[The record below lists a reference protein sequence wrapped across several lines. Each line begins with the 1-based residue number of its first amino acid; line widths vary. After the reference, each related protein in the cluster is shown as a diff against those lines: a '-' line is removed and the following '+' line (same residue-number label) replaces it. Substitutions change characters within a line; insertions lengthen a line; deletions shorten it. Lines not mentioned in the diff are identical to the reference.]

1 MRKGSA
7 ASISSSAAVSS
18 SRRAMAMYSMAEWR
32 SDTSGPRVPWNA
44 PRTGRSPG
52 PQTHMLR
59 PPISDPAASRADLGS
74 LGRCFPGAAHIF
86 QPNHLVR
93 LRSLGT
99 LNDVKFHL
107 VAFLQTFIAINLN
120 GAVMHEDVCAAF
132 TSEKAVAFR
141 VIEPFDCSLIL
152 RQCRALL
159 AVVWLDPIIGPVTV
173 TTQNAGWM
181 VFWVGCFFPMT
192 QVICPSAERPG
203 PKPRR
208 FFPAPACILLEAQ

>member
-1 MRKGSA
+1 
-7 ASISSSAAVSS
+7 
-18 SRRAMAMYSMAEWR
+18 MAMFSMAEWR
-32 SDTSGPRVPWNA
+32 SDTYGSKAPGKNA
-44 PRTGRSPG
+44 PRALDPYATPTHTISSSAA
-52 PQTHMLR
+52 PQL
-59 PPISDPAASRADLGS
+59 AACKPES
-74 LGRCFPGAAHIF
+74 LGRRFPGAAHIF

-99 LNDVKFHL
+99 LNNVKFHL

-159 AVVWLDPIIGPVTV
+159 AVGWLDPIIGPVTV

-203 PKPRR
+203 PTPRR

>member
-1 MRKGSA
+1 
-7 ASISSSAAVSS
+7 
-18 SRRAMAMYSMAEWR
+18 
-32 SDTSGPRVPWNA
+32 
-44 PRTGRSPG
+44 
-52 PQTHMLR
+52 MLR
-59 PPISDPAASRADLGS
+59 PLTQSAAQRPRSKPCKPGS
-74 LGRCFPGAAHIF
+74 LGRRFPGAAHIF

-99 LNDVKFHL
+99 LNDVEFHL

-141 VIEPFDCSLIL
+141 VIEPLDCSLIL

-159 AVVWLDPIIGPVTV
+159 AVRWLDPISGPVTV

-192 QVICPSAERPG
+192 PAICQRAE
-203 PKPRR
+203 
-208 FFPAPACILLEAQ
+208 